1 MSMADKLRDLIRR
14 RGFSQATVARRLG
27 CHQTLISAWVRGK
40 NTPDVHQ
47 GLALAR
53 LLGVPLDTLADDAI
67 ILDDAGDP
75 VQKLAWLVAELGP
88 AEVVRR
94 VLDADL
100 ARPAE
105 TWRASPAKVL
115 PPPSTSTGE
124 SGGDEKPIHN
134 RHRPARRK

>member
-1 MSMADKLRDLIRR
+1 MAMADKLRDLIRR
-14 RGFSQATVARRLG
+14 RGFSQAAVARRLG

-67 ILDDAGDP
+67 TLDDAGDP

-94 VLDADL
+94 TLAADPHRVPQRHTVDLRPDADD
-100 ARPAE
+100 
-105 TWRASPAKVL
+105 
-115 PPPSTSTGE
+115 PP
-124 SGGDEKPIHN
+124 
-134 RHRPARRK
+134 HRPRRRKA